1 MTAVEHALSIALNH
15 AFLLPFIYM
24 LTDFKAPQKK
34 WKTVWIVCAICLS
47 ALCQFSIL
55 AGYGALYDRALAAL
69 LVFFHFLL
77 LALVSRRR
85 GWRLLF
91 NLCTVMLISAISACL
106 VKIIVNLLA
115 APVLF
120 GFVTRFFC
128 LLLSLFFIL
137 YIRPIYL
144 RMVQIL
150 DYGWFFLSGVPFL
163 LTIFIF
169 VENRILHMPVSWHLC
184 ITTLICILCGFLYY
198 TVVIMLFAQ
207 VEQKYETQRDSD
219 LLHVQ
224 IKSLLGRI
232 QDAQA
237 TEEATRIEHHDMRH
251 QLNIISALLEEKK
264 LDEAQDYIQGASN
277 RLDALKLS
285 RWCIHPSLNAVFS
298 VYFAKAKKAGVEVD
312 ARLDLSLELPV
323 DSRELSIVFANAL
336 QNAIDATSIMPEG
349 QRHIKCVCLSA
360 PQLMF
365 EISNTYSGKV
375 LFNHAG
381 QPVAAHKGH
390 GIGTRSIMAFVKKYE
405 ATYQYEARDGW
416 FTLTIVV

>member
-15 AFLLPFIYM
+15 AFLVPFVYM

-34 WKTVWIVCAICLS
+34 WKTVWIIGAICLS

-77 LALVSRRR
+77 LTLVSRRR

-91 NLCTVMLISAISACL
+91 NLCTVMLISSISACL

-120 GFVTRFFC
+120 GFVIRFIC
-128 LLLSLFFIL
+128 LLLSLFFVL

-144 RMVQIL
+144 RMLQIL

-219 LLHVQ
+219 LLHIQ
-224 IKSLLGRI
+224 IKSLLSRI

-237 TEEATRIEHHDMRH
+237 TEEATHIERHDMRH
-251 QLNIISALLEEKK
+251 QLNIISALLKEQH
-264 LDEAQDYIQGASN
+264 LDEAQNYIQGASD
-277 RLDALKLS
+277 RLNELNIA
-285 RWCIHPSLNAVFS
+285 RWCVNPSLNAMFS
-298 VYFAKAKKAGVEVD
+298 VYFAKARKAGIEID
-312 ARLDLSLELPV
+312 ARLDVAMELPV

-336 QNAIDATSIMPEG
+336 QNAIDATSAMPED
-349 QRHIKCVCLSA
+349 QRHIRCICLSS

-365 EISNTYSGKV
+365 EISNTYSGEV
-375 LFNHAG
+375 IFNHAG
-381 QPVAAHKGH
+381 QPVARRQGH
-390 GIGTRSIMAFVKKYE
+390 GIGTRSIMAFVKKYD